1 MAQQILNV
9 LSTETIDYILS
20 RQEVVDAKMRVR
32 SKQGANP
39 SEYFTIPLTPNIRS
53 ELFDHMGL
61 QLSNI
66 TAIPMRWIK
75 GDTPAHHDN
84 GISTFTH
91 TYLVYLTNSNGS
103 LVIDGVTYPI
113 SRGYGYRFSEGLT
126 HETVGTTDD
135 DAEPRLLL
143 GPMSESGF
151 AVGWSGIS
159 YPGGTT
165 VYLRQT
171 AVGQE
176 VLFSTDLN
184 SDISTWS
191 EVPWPCYV
199 SNSDTELGMLNVV
212 FMSNITLD
220 TEIGDIYGYFIC
232 QSESIQF
239 GSRAL
244 MPNGIRPIIT
254 FDGVMNY
261 LGLIENGNSSSNA
274 YNNVHIMNLEIRTSG
289 GSTLANEAGWFG
301 QYYFGKGTTTSSNI
315 ILNCHSTGDT
325 TDYCGGIVGRYAG
338 PLKLSHCSS
347 SGTIG
352 LYGGGIVGT
361 HSPSSGVLT
370 CESCWSSGNIGEYG
384 GGITGM
390 STAIATVVNCYS
402 TGIIGNHGG
411 GICGS
416 SSGGNNGTNML
427 SVSECYSI
435 GVIGDGGGGIIGRSS
450 GVLVVSN
457 CYSLGYINSGASG
470 ILGNLAGNN
479 TNKTVSSCYVA
490 GAMDAAGGY
499 VMPGY
504 TDLTGNVTV
513 VSGVVTLL
521 NNFAEVSVSN
531 SGWTTSRANN
541 VLQGVPASASS
552 PIGVKWVYT
561 GTNTPY
567 EILAMGFTP
576 YARIVVTGSPPAM
589 IRSFDSSVVAGKS
602 SDPAIISG
610 RSYSILR
617 ITGGTYDAYG
627 TITMNATTGSISTTK
642 NTIPGE
648 YTITVRNNGSYHITT
663 YTLTVTPYIPYS
675 LFGLFTNNAQVY
687 YKSHSLASGGIGGV
701 RNHRRKARKT

>member
-1 MAQQILNV
+1 MAQQ
-9 LSTETIDYILS
+9 
-20 RQEVVDAKMRVR
+20 
-32 SKQGANP
+32 
-39 SEYFTIPLTPNIRS
+39 
-53 ELFDHMGL
+53 
-61 QLSNI
+61 
-66 TAIPMRWIK
+66 
-75 GDTPAHHDN
+75 
-84 GISTFTH
+84 
-91 TYLVYLTNSNGS
+91 
-103 LVIDGVTYPI
+103 
-113 SRGYGYRFSEGLT
+113 
-126 HETVGTTDD
+126 
-135 DAEPRLLL
+135 
-143 GPMSESGF
+143 
-151 AVGWSGIS
+151 S

-171 AVGQE
+171 AVGQA
-176 VLFSTDLN
+176 VSFSTDLN
-184 SDISTWS
+184 SWS
-191 EVPWPCYV
+191 
-199 SNSDTELGMLNVV
+199 NVV
-212 FMSNITLD
+212 WPFTFVNTNTGSGVIRVIFTTNITID
-220 TEIGDIYGYFIC
+220 STIGDVNGYFIC
-232 QSESIQF
+232 GSDGIQF
-239 GSRAL
+239 GTTVLVPDGSRSVVTI
-244 MPNGIRPIIT
+244 NGVT
-254 FDGVMNY
+254 NY
-261 LGLIENGNSSSNA
+261 PGLINNGASGSNG
-274 YNNVHIMNLEIRTSG
+274 YNTVYLMNLEVRASG
-289 GSTLANEAGWFG
+289 GTVLANDGGWLG
-301 QYYFGKGTTTSSNI
+301 HAYFGKGTTTASNI
-315 ILNCHSTGDT
+315 ILNCHSTGNT

-338 PLKLSHCSS
+338 PLKISHCSS

-370 CESCWSSGNIGEYG
+370 CESCWSSGNIDEYG

-390 STAIATVVNCYS
+390 FTAIATVVNCYS

-427 SVSECYSI
+427 TVSECYST

-450 GVLVVSN
+450 GELTVTN

-470 ILGNLAGNN
+470 ILGNLAGNS
-479 TNKTVSSCYVA
+479 TNKTVSNCYVA

-513 VSGVVTLL
+513 VTGVVTLL
-521 NNFAEVSVSN
+521 NNFAEVSVSS

-552 PIGVKWVYT
+552 PIGLKWVYT

-576 YARIVVTGSPPAM
+576 YTRNVVDGSPPAM
-589 IRSFDSSVVAGKS
+589 VRSFDSSVVAGKS
-602 SDPAIISG
+602 SDPAIVSG

-617 ITGGTYDAYG
+617 ITGGTSDAYG

-642 NTIPGE
+642 NTIPGN
-648 YTITVRNNGSYHITT
+648 YTITIRNNGSYHITT

-675 LFGLFTNNAQVY
+675 LFGMFTNNAQVY
-687 YKSHSLASGGIGGV
+687 YKSHSLASGGVGGV

>member
-1 MAQQILNV
+1 MAQQ
-9 LSTETIDYILS
+9 
-20 RQEVVDAKMRVR
+20 
-32 SKQGANP
+32 
-39 SEYFTIPLTPNIRS
+39 
-53 ELFDHMGL
+53 
-61 QLSNI
+61 
-66 TAIPMRWIK
+66 
-75 GDTPAHHDN
+75 
-84 GISTFTH
+84 
-91 TYLVYLTNSNGS
+91 
-103 LVIDGVTYPI
+103 
-113 SRGYGYRFSEGLT
+113 
-126 HETVGTTDD
+126 
-135 DAEPRLLL
+135 
-143 GPMSESGF
+143 
-151 AVGWSGIS
+151 S

-171 AVGQE
+171 AVGQA
-176 VLFSTDLN
+176 VSFSTDLN
-184 SDISTWS
+184 SWS
-191 EVPWPCYV
+191 
-199 SNSDTELGMLNVV
+199 NVV
-212 FMSNITLD
+212 WPFTFVNTNTGSGVIIVIFTTNITID
-220 TEIGDIYGYFIC
+220 STIGDVNGYFVC
-232 QSESIQF
+232 GSDGIQF
-239 GSRAL
+239 GTTVLVPDGSRSVVTI
-244 MPNGIRPIIT
+244 NGVT
-254 FDGVMNY
+254 NY
-261 LGLIENGNSSSNA
+261 PGLINNGASGSNG
-274 YNNVHIMNLEIRTSG
+274 YNTVYLMNLEVRASG
-289 GSTLANEAGWFG
+289 GTVLANDGGWLG
-301 QYYFGKGTTTSSNI
+301 HAYFGKGTTTASNI
-315 ILNCHSTGDT
+315 VLNCHSTGNT
-325 TDYCGGIVGRYAG
+325 TDYCGGIIGRYAG
-338 PLKLSHCSS
+338 PLKISHCSS

-361 HSPSSGVLT
+361 HSPSTSGVLT
-370 CESCWSSGNIGEYG
+370 CESCWSSGNIDQYG

-390 STAIATVVNCYS
+390 FTAIATVVNCYS

-427 SVSECYSI
+427 TVSECYST

-576 YARIVVTGSPPAM
+576 YTRTVVAGSPPAM

-602 SDPAIISG
+602 SDPAIVSG

-663 YTLTVTPYIPYS
+663 YTITVTPYIPYS

-701 RNHRRKARKT
+701 RNHRQKARKT

>member
-1 MAQQILNV
+1 MAQQ
-9 LSTETIDYILS
+9 
-20 RQEVVDAKMRVR
+20 
-32 SKQGANP
+32 
-39 SEYFTIPLTPNIRS
+39 
-53 ELFDHMGL
+53 
-61 QLSNI
+61 
-66 TAIPMRWIK
+66 
-75 GDTPAHHDN
+75 
-84 GISTFTH
+84 
-91 TYLVYLTNSNGS
+91 
-103 LVIDGVTYPI
+103 
-113 SRGYGYRFSEGLT
+113 
-126 HETVGTTDD
+126 
-135 DAEPRLLL
+135 
-143 GPMSESGF
+143 
-151 AVGWSGIS
+151 S

-171 AVGQE
+171 AVGQA
-176 VLFSTDLN
+176 VSFSTDLN
-184 SDISTWS
+184 SWS
-191 EVPWPCYV
+191 
-199 SNSDTELGMLNVV
+199 NVV
-212 FMSNITLD
+212 WPFTFVNTNTGSDVIRVIFTTNITID
-220 TEIGDIYGYFIC
+220 STIGDVNGYFVC
-232 QSESIQF
+232 GSDGIQF
-239 GSRAL
+239 GTTVLVPDGSRSVVTI
-244 MPNGIRPIIT
+244 NGVT
-254 FDGVMNY
+254 NY
-261 LGLIENGNSSSNA
+261 PGLINNGASGSNG
-274 YNNVHIMNLEIRTSG
+274 YNTVYLMNLEVRASG
-289 GSTLANEAGWFG
+289 GTVLANDGGWLG
-301 QYYFGKGTTTSSNI
+301 HAYFGKGTTTASNI
-315 ILNCHSTGDT
+315 VLNCHSTGNT
-325 TDYCGGIVGRYAG
+325 TDYCGGIIGRYAG
-338 PLKLSHCSS
+338 PLKISHCSS

-361 HSPSSGVLT
+361 HSPSTSGVLT
-370 CESCWSSGNIGEYG
+370 CESCWSSGNIDQYG

-390 STAIATVVNCYS
+390 FTAIATVVNCYS

-427 SVSECYSI
+427 TVSECYST

-521 NNFAEVSVSN
+521 NNFAEASVSS

-576 YARIVVTGSPPAM
+576 YTRTVVAGSPPAM

-701 RNHRRKARKT
+701 RNHRQKARKT

>member
-1 MAQQILNV
+1 MAQQ
-9 LSTETIDYILS
+9 
-20 RQEVVDAKMRVR
+20 
-32 SKQGANP
+32 
-39 SEYFTIPLTPNIRS
+39 
-53 ELFDHMGL
+53 
-61 QLSNI
+61 
-66 TAIPMRWIK
+66 
-75 GDTPAHHDN
+75 
-84 GISTFTH
+84 
-91 TYLVYLTNSNGS
+91 
-103 LVIDGVTYPI
+103 
-113 SRGYGYRFSEGLT
+113 
-126 HETVGTTDD
+126 
-135 DAEPRLLL
+135 
-143 GPMSESGF
+143 
-151 AVGWSGIS
+151 S

-171 AVGQE
+171 AVGQA
-176 VLFSTDLN
+176 VSFSTDLN
-184 SDISTWS
+184 SWT
-191 EVPWPCYV
+191 
-199 SNSDTELGMLNVV
+199 NVV
-212 FMSNITLD
+212 WPFTFVNTNTGSGVIRVIFTTNITID
-220 TEIGDIYGYFIC
+220 STIGDVNGYFIC
-232 QSESIQF
+232 GSDGIQF
-239 GSRAL
+239 GTTVLVPDGSRSVVTI
-244 MPNGIRPIIT
+244 NGVT
-254 FDGVMNY
+254 NY
-261 LGLIENGNSSSNA
+261 PGLINNGASGSNG
-274 YNNVHIMNLEIRTSG
+274 YNTVYIMNLEVRASG
-289 GSTLANEAGWFG
+289 GTVLANDGGWLG
-301 QYYFGKGTTTSSNI
+301 HAYFGKGTTTASNI
-315 ILNCHSTGDT
+315 VLNCHSTGNT

-338 PLKLSHCSS
+338 PLKISHCSS

-370 CESCWSSGNIGEYG
+370 CESCWSSGNINEYG

-390 STAIATVVNCYS
+390 FTAIATVVNCYS

-427 SVSECYSI
+427 TVSECYST

-450 GVLVVSN
+450 GELTVTN

-470 ILGNLAGNN
+470 ILGNLAGNS
-479 TNKTVSSCYVA
+479 TNKTVSNCYVA

-513 VSGVVTLL
+513 VTGVVTLL

-552 PIGVKWVYT
+552 PIGLKWVYT

-576 YARIVVTGSPPAM
+576 YTRNVVDGSPPAM
-589 IRSFDSSVVAGKS
+589 VRSFDSSVVAGKS
-602 SDPAIISG
+602 SDPAIVSG

-617 ITGGTYDAYG
+617 ITGGTSDAYG

-642 NTIPGE
+642 NTIPGN
-648 YTITVRNNGSYHITT
+648 YTITIRNNGSYHITT

-675 LFGLFTNNAQVY
+675 LFGMFTNNAQVY
-687 YKSHSLASGGIGGV
+687 YKSHSLASGGVGGV

>member
-1 MAQQILNV
+1 MAQQ
-9 LSTETIDYILS
+9 
-20 RQEVVDAKMRVR
+20 
-32 SKQGANP
+32 
-39 SEYFTIPLTPNIRS
+39 
-53 ELFDHMGL
+53 
-61 QLSNI
+61 
-66 TAIPMRWIK
+66 
-75 GDTPAHHDN
+75 
-84 GISTFTH
+84 
-91 TYLVYLTNSNGS
+91 
-103 LVIDGVTYPI
+103 
-113 SRGYGYRFSEGLT
+113 
-126 HETVGTTDD
+126 
-135 DAEPRLLL
+135 
-143 GPMSESGF
+143 
-151 AVGWSGIS
+151 S

-171 AVGQE
+171 AVGQA
-176 VLFSTDLN
+176 VSFSTDLN
-184 SDISTWS
+184 SWS
-191 EVPWPCYV
+191 
-199 SNSDTELGMLNVV
+199 NVV
-212 FMSNITLD
+212 WPFTFVNTNTGSGVIRVIFTTNITID
-220 TEIGDIYGYFIC
+220 STIGDVNGYFVC
-232 QSESIQF
+232 GSDGIQF
-239 GSRAL
+239 GTTVLPTDGSRSVVTI
-244 MPNGIRPIIT
+244 NGVT
-254 FDGVMNY
+254 NY
-261 LGLIENGNSSSNA
+261 PGLINNGASGSNG
-274 YNNVHIMNLEIRTSG
+274 YNTVYLMNLEVRASG
-289 GSTLANEAGWFG
+289 GTVLANDGGWLG
-301 QYYFGKGTTTSSNI
+301 HAYFGKGTTTASNI
-315 ILNCHSTGDT
+315 ILNCHSTGNT

-338 PLKLSHCSS
+338 PLKISHCSS

-370 CESCWSSGNIGEYG
+370 CESCWSSGNIDEYG

-390 STAIATVVNCYS
+390 FTAIATVVNCYS

-427 SVSECYSI
+427 TVSECYST

-450 GVLVVSN
+450 GELTVTN

-470 ILGNLAGNN
+470 ILGNLAGNS
-479 TNKTVSSCYVA
+479 TNKTVSNCYVA

-513 VSGVVTLL
+513 VTGVVTLL
-521 NNFAEVSVSN
+521 NNFAEVSVSS

-576 YARIVVTGSPPAM
+576 YTRTVVAGSPPAM
-589 IRSFDSSVVAGKS
+589 VRSFDSSIVAGKS
-602 SDPAIISG
+602 SAAAIISG

-617 ITGGTYDAYG
+617 ITGGNSYTYS
-627 TITMNATTGSISTTK
+627 TITINATTGSISTTK
-642 NTIPGE
+642 NTIPGN
-648 YTITVRNNGSYHITT
+648 YTITIRNNGSYHITT

-675 LFGLFTNNAQVY
+675 LFGMFTNNAQVY
-687 YKSHSLASGGIGGV
+687 YKSHSLASGGVGGV

>member
-1 MAQQILNV
+1 MAQQ
-9 LSTETIDYILS
+9 
-20 RQEVVDAKMRVR
+20 
-32 SKQGANP
+32 
-39 SEYFTIPLTPNIRS
+39 
-53 ELFDHMGL
+53 
-61 QLSNI
+61 
-66 TAIPMRWIK
+66 
-75 GDTPAHHDN
+75 
-84 GISTFTH
+84 
-91 TYLVYLTNSNGS
+91 
-103 LVIDGVTYPI
+103 
-113 SRGYGYRFSEGLT
+113 
-126 HETVGTTDD
+126 
-135 DAEPRLLL
+135 
-143 GPMSESGF
+143 
-151 AVGWSGIS
+151 S

-171 AVGQE
+171 AVGQA
-176 VLFSTDLN
+176 VSFSTDLN
-184 SDISTWS
+184 SWT
-191 EVPWPCYV
+191 
-199 SNSDTELGMLNVV
+199 NVV
-212 FMSNITLD
+212 WPFTFVNTNTGSGVIRVIFTTNITID
-220 TEIGDIYGYFIC
+220 STIGDVNGYFIC
-232 QSESIQF
+232 GSDGIQF
-239 GSRAL
+239 GTTVLVPDGSRSVVTI
-244 MPNGIRPIIT
+244 NGVT
-254 FDGVMNY
+254 NY
-261 LGLIENGNSSSNA
+261 PGLINNGASGSNG
-274 YNNVHIMNLEIRTSG
+274 YNTVYIMNLEVRASG
-289 GSTLANEAGWFG
+289 GTVLANDGGWLG
-301 QYYFGKGTTTSSNI
+301 HAYFGKGTTTASNI
-315 ILNCHSTGDT
+315 VLNCHSTGNT

-338 PLKLSHCSS
+338 PLKISHCSS

-370 CESCWSSGNIGEYG
+370 CESCWSSGNINEYG

-390 STAIATVVNCYS
+390 FTAIATVVNCYS

-427 SVSECYSI
+427 TVSECYST

-450 GVLVVSN
+450 GELTVTN

-470 ILGNLAGNN
+470 ILGNLAGNS
-479 TNKTVSSCYVA
+479 TNKTVSNCYVA

-513 VSGVVTLL
+513 VTGVVTLL

-552 PIGVKWVYT
+552 PIGLKWVYT

-576 YARIVVTGSPPAM
+576 YTRNVVDGSPPAM
-589 IRSFDSSVVAGKS
+589 VRSFDSSVVAGKS
-602 SDPAIISG
+602 SAAAIISG

-617 ITGGTYDAYG
+617 ITGGNSYTYS

-642 NTIPGE
+642 NTIPGN
-648 YTITVRNNGSYHITT
+648 YTITIRNNGSYHITT

-675 LFGLFTNNAQVY
+675 LFGMFTNNAQVY
-687 YKSHSLASGGIGGV
+687 YKSHSLASGGVGGV

>member
-1 MAQQILNV
+1 MAQQ
-9 LSTETIDYILS
+9 
-20 RQEVVDAKMRVR
+20 
-32 SKQGANP
+32 
-39 SEYFTIPLTPNIRS
+39 
-53 ELFDHMGL
+53 
-61 QLSNI
+61 
-66 TAIPMRWIK
+66 
-75 GDTPAHHDN
+75 
-84 GISTFTH
+84 
-91 TYLVYLTNSNGS
+91 
-103 LVIDGVTYPI
+103 
-113 SRGYGYRFSEGLT
+113 
-126 HETVGTTDD
+126 
-135 DAEPRLLL
+135 
-143 GPMSESGF
+143 
-151 AVGWSGIS
+151 S

-171 AVGQE
+171 AVGQA
-176 VLFSTDLN
+176 VSFSTDLN
-184 SDISTWS
+184 SWS
-191 EVPWPCYV
+191 
-199 SNSDTELGMLNVV
+199 NVV
-212 FMSNITLD
+212 WPFTFVNTNTGSGVIIVIFTTNITID
-220 TEIGDIYGYFIC
+220 STIGDVNGYFVC
-232 QSESIQF
+232 GSDGIQF
-239 GSRAL
+239 GTTVLVPDGSRSVVTI
-244 MPNGIRPIIT
+244 NGVT
-254 FDGVMNY
+254 NY
-261 LGLIENGNSSSNA
+261 PGLINNGASGSNG
-274 YNNVHIMNLEIRTSG
+274 YNTVYLMNLEVRASG
-289 GSTLANEAGWFG
+289 GTVLANDGGWLG
-301 QYYFGKGTTTSSNI
+301 HAYFGKGTTTASNI
-315 ILNCHSTGDT
+315 VLNCHSTGNT
-325 TDYCGGIVGRYAG
+325 TDYCGGIIGRYAG
-338 PLKLSHCSS
+338 PLKISHCSS

-361 HSPSSGVLT
+361 HSPSTSGVLT
-370 CESCWSSGNIGEYG
+370 CESCWSSGNIDQYG

-390 STAIATVVNCYS
+390 FTAIATVVNCYS

-427 SVSECYSI
+427 TVSECYST

-576 YARIVVTGSPPAM
+576 YTRTVVAGSPPAM

-701 RNHRRKARKT
+701 RNHRRKAKKT

>member
-1 MAQQILNV
+1 MAQQ
-9 LSTETIDYILS
+9 
-20 RQEVVDAKMRVR
+20 
-32 SKQGANP
+32 
-39 SEYFTIPLTPNIRS
+39 
-53 ELFDHMGL
+53 
-61 QLSNI
+61 
-66 TAIPMRWIK
+66 
-75 GDTPAHHDN
+75 
-84 GISTFTH
+84 
-91 TYLVYLTNSNGS
+91 
-103 LVIDGVTYPI
+103 
-113 SRGYGYRFSEGLT
+113 
-126 HETVGTTDD
+126 
-135 DAEPRLLL
+135 
-143 GPMSESGF
+143 
-151 AVGWSGIS
+151 S

-171 AVGQE
+171 AVGQA
-176 VLFSTDLN
+176 VSFSTDLH
-184 SDISTWS
+184 SWT
-191 EVPWPCYV
+191 
-199 SNSDTELGMLNVV
+199 NVV
-212 FMSNITLD
+212 WPFTFVNTNTGSGVIRVIFTTNITID
-220 TEIGDIYGYFIC
+220 STIGDVNGYFIC
-232 QSESIQF
+232 GSDGIQF
-239 GSRAL
+239 GTTVLVPDGSRSVVTI
-244 MPNGIRPIIT
+244 NGVT
-254 FDGVMNY
+254 NY
-261 LGLIENGNSSSNA
+261 PGLINNGASGSNG
-274 YNNVHIMNLEIRTSG
+274 YNTVYIMNLEVRASG
-289 GSTLANEAGWFG
+289 GTVLANDGGWLG
-301 QYYFGKGTTTSSNI
+301 HAYFGKGTTTASNI
-315 ILNCHSTGDT
+315 VLNCHSTGNT

-338 PLKLSHCSS
+338 PLKISHCSS

-370 CESCWSSGNIGEYG
+370 CESCWSSGNINEYG

-390 STAIATVVNCYS
+390 FTAIATVVNCYS

-427 SVSECYSI
+427 TVSECYST

-450 GVLVVSN
+450 GELTVTN

-470 ILGNLAGNN
+470 ILGNLAGNS
-479 TNKTVSSCYVA
+479 TNKTVSNCYVA

-513 VSGVVTLL
+513 VTGVVTLL

-552 PIGVKWVYT
+552 PIGLKWVYT

-576 YARIVVTGSPPAM
+576 YTRNVVDGSPPAM
-589 IRSFDSSVVAGKS
+589 VRSFDSSVVAGKS
-602 SDPAIISG
+602 SDPAIVSG

-617 ITGGTYDAYG
+617 ITGGTSDAYG

-642 NTIPGE
+642 NTIPGN
-648 YTITVRNNGSYHITT
+648 YTITIRNNGSYHITT

-675 LFGLFTNNAQVY
+675 LFGMFTNNAQVY
-687 YKSHSLASGGIGGV
+687 YKSHSLASGGVGGV